1 MRQEILNKLRELQK
15 TVEQFDETKYKRN
28 VGHLKVELKYRYNKL
43 IDKLNDLEKKQTRT
57 SLTVAKRDTQGS
69 NCPRVGSIIYKYERG
84 FPIEISEW
92 WFIGVVCIVVVCT
105 ICSTRKRK

>member
-43 IDKLNDLEKKQTRT
+43 IDKLKLK
-57 SLTVAKRDTQGS
+57 
-69 NCPRVGSIIYKYERG
+69 
-84 FPIEISEW
+84 
-92 WFIGVVCIVVVCT
+92 VVKNE
-105 ICSTRKRK
+105 SYLKL